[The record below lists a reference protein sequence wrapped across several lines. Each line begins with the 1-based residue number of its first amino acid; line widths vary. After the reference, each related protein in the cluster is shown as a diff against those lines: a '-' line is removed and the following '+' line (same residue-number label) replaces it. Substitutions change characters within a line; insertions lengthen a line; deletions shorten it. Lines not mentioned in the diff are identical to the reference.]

1 MSSLLV
7 NKSAFVGGSA
17 GNIAESYEF
26 GIKLGDGAFGTVLKA
41 KHRATG
47 VYRAVK
53 IIPKAKVRNSQ
64 RLEAEINLMKA
75 TDHPHIIKLYEVF
88 YDKINIYLVLEL
100 CTGGEL
106 FDFIVSKRHLN
117 EEEARLITVQLLR
130 AVSYLHMHDICHRD
144 LKPENLLFVE
154 PNAINSLKL
163 IDFGMSK
170 MMGNRG
176 EAMTTKV
183 GTPYYIAPE
192 VLTGTY
198 NMMCDMWSIG
208 VIIYALL
215 CGYPP
220 FDGKSDT
227 IILAKVKRGSFN
239 YNGAEWNSVS
249 AEAKDLISHLLVV
262 QPDGRLTAEQ
272 ALSHPW
278 VATTQPEV
286 PLSLDLESLA
296 RFKSARKLQRSVL
309 LCIASLC
316 SEGEIA
322 DLKAKFER
330 LDVNGD
336 GMLTFA
342 ELQQGLSGTSA
353 AELQEL
359 WQSIDVDQSGSI
371 DYSEFL
377 AATMDRSIFLQEEK
391 LWAAFSTF
399 DKDGSG
405 KISAEELKAVLGQ
418 GAVEEPAPGF
428 WEELVRE
435 ADKNG
440 DGEIDFSEFIDLV
453 DDRKLGR
460 AMSRLGS
467 GVREE

>member
-7 NKSAFVGGSA
+7 NKSAFVGSSA
-17 GNIAESYEF
+17 DNIADSYEF
-26 GIKLGDGAFGTVLKA
+26 GTKLGDGSFGTVLRA
-41 KHRATG
+41 KNRATG
-47 VYRAVK
+47 ALRAVK
-53 IIPKAKVRNSQ
+53 LIPRGKVRNLQ
-64 RLEAEINLMKA
+64 RLESEINLMKN
-75 TDHPHIIKLYEVF
+75 TDHPHIIKLFEV
-88 YDKINIYLVLEL
+88 YHDKINIYLVMEL

-117 EEEARLITVQLLR
+117 EEEARLIIVQLLR
-130 AVSYLHMHDICHRD
+130 AVSYLHMHEICHRD

-154 PNAINSLKL
+154 PNSINSLKL

-170 MMGNRG
+170 MMGSRG

-192 VLTGTY
+192 VLTGNY
-198 NMMCDMWSIG
+198 GMQCDLWSVG
-208 VIIYALL
+208 VILYALL

-227 IILAKVKRGSFN
+227 IVLAKVKRGN
-239 YNGAEWNSVS
+239 YNFNGAEWSGVS
-249 AEAKDLISHLLVV
+249 AEAKDLISKLLVM
-262 QPDGRLTAEQ
+262 QPENRLTAEQ
-272 ALSHPW
+272 ALTHPW

-286 PLSLDLESLA
+286 ELSLNLDSLQ

-309 LCIASLC
+309 LCIASMC
-316 SEGEIA
+316 SEREIA

-342 ELQQGLSGTSA
+342 ELQQGLAGTSA
-353 AELQEL
+353 TELQEL
-359 WQSIDVDQSGSI
+359 WQSIDVDQSGAI

-377 AATMDRSIFLQEEK
+377 AATMDHSIFLQEEK
-391 LWAAFSTF
+391 LWAAFTTF

-418 GAVEEPAPGF
+418 GAVEEPEPGF
-428 WEELVRE
+428 WEEMVRE
-435 ADKNG
+435 ADKDG

-453 DDRKLGR
+453 DDRKMGR

-467 GVREE
+467 QVREE